1 MIICVMCV
9 CAVCVCV
16 YNMCIMYAYTMQAMQ
31 MGPEY
36 SDTMEEEILNK
47 ADKYLRH
54 AMDLLQLVRRAPAS
68 RFPCFPVLLNNEE
81 DTVNLD
87 MEAKV
92 CPLLRDRAHR
102 LEDESAFLSLEP
114 WAEDADDPDARKWRI
129 YLLHYQEIAE
139 HSRRFGSLM
148 LQLNEHRTEW
158 ERGPQDSSKKR
169 AIAERVLGVLKQAL
183 YFDRHSVEATKAEIV
198 LAILALA
205 GNISQLSCA

>member
-1 MIICVMCV
+1 MCV
-9 CAVCVCV
+9 CVCVCVCV

-36 SDTMEEEILNK
+36 SDTMEEEILKIRIDK

-54 AMDLLQLVRRAPAS
+54 AMNLLQLVRRAPAS

-102 LEDESAFLSLEP
+102 FEEESALLSLEP
-114 WAEDADDPDARKWRI
+114 RAEDADGGSGARKEME
-129 YLLHYQEIAE
+129 EITE
-139 HSRRFGSLM
+139 HSRRFVSLL

-198 LAILALA
+198 LAILALT
-205 GNISQLSCA
+205 GNITQLSCA

>member
-1 MIICVMCV
+1 MKIRI
-9 CAVCVCV
+9 
-16 YNMCIMYAYTMQAMQ
+16 
-31 MGPEY
+31 
-36 SDTMEEEILNK
+36 DK
-47 ADKYLRH
+47 ADKCLRH
-54 AMDLLQLVRRAPAS
+54 AMNLLQLVRRAPAS

-102 LEDESAFLSLEP
+102 FEEESALELR
-114 WAEDADDPDARKWRI
+114 AEDADGGGGARKEME
-129 YLLHYQEIAE
+129 EITE
-139 HSRRFGSLM
+139 HSRRFVSLL

-169 AIAERVLGVLKQAL
+169 AIAERVLGVLKEAL